1 MTMGREATQGRMQS
15 GAKLREVSCP
25 MLREWG
31 VRCAGAGGGGG
42 LGIRNSMTRY
52 GILDRVWGMD
62 VLSN

>member
-1 MTMGREATQGRMQS
+1 MQS